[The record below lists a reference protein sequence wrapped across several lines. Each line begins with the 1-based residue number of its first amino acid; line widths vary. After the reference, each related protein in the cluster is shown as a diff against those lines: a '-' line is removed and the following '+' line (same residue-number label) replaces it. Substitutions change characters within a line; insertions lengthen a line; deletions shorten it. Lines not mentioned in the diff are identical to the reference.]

1 MKHRGASV
9 LDVEHKYARY
19 AEMAS
24 WAVMILVLVF
34 VRFIPRE
41 IIAKD
46 SVYYLAGGILSF
58 ALLYYYVF
66 TKYLSPRQRFWVKN
80 VTDVV
85 FIAIL
90 IHLLQDFKAYFFALY
105 LLPL

>member
-1 MKHRGASV
+1 MKQRGA
-9 LDVEHKYARY
+9 LTAFDLEHRYARY

-24 WAVMILVLVF
+24 WAVMILVLIF

-41 IIAKD
+41 IIDKD
-46 SVYYLAGGILSF
+46 SVYYLAGGLLSF

-66 TKYLSPRQRFWVKN
+66 TKYLPPRQRFWVKN
-80 VTDVV
+80 VPDVV

-90 IHLLQDFKAYFFALY
+90 IHLLQDFK
-105 LLPL
+105 